1 MIFTILHISK
11 GLPKTAAAV
20 VLMQPGADLVA
31 HPLIKMLATIDRE
44 HAAIAGRQFDP
55 RVSPHRLVVL
65 PSGAV
70 LLLVATGEK
79 AQFTH
84 RKAILAM
91 RHIIAAA
98 RTEHISE
105 LSVSLYDFETNDSGS
120 KDIPELFAT
129 QTMLA
134 NFEFDL
140 YKKIPKEGRASVT
153 AIHIHSR
160 LSPAMLSSALDRGK
174 IIGEE
179 VNESR
184 TLANTPGGDMTP
196 KRLADAA
203 IKAGKKAGF
212 TTTVLDEKKMAALG
226 MGGVLGVSKG
236 SAERPRFIVMEY
248 RRGPKSKKFQK
259 PIVLIGK
266 GVTFDTGG
274 LNLKTGDGIYEMH
287 MDMSGGAAVIH
298 TLAALARLGVKKNI
312 VALIPAVENATS
324 GSSYRPGDLLKT
336 MSGKTIEVLN
346 TDAEGRIILADAITY
361 ARKIYDP
368 SLIIDVA
375 TLTGAAVVALGQRA
389 SAVFATDKELTDDV
403 VASGEATG
411 DYAWPLPLWEEYE
424 SEIKGTF
431 ADVANLGKTSYGGAI
446 TAAVF
451 LWQFI
456 KNDLDEKSGRTHK
469 PQPWI
474 HIDIAPRMTSIEGEW
489 LAKGSSGAPIA
500 LLAHLLRVHS

>member
-1 MIFTILHISK
+1 MVFIILHTSK
-11 GLPKTAAAV
+11 GLPKAATAAILV
-20 VLMQPGADLVA
+20 QPEANLAA
-31 HPLIKMLATIDRE
+31 HPLITMLAPSDRE
-44 HAAIAGRQFDP
+44 HAATTGKQFNP
-55 RVSPHRLVVL
+55 KVSPHRLVVL
-65 PSGAV
+65 PSGAT
-70 LLLVATGEK
+70 LLLIGTEEK
-79 AQFTH
+79 KQFTR

-91 RHIIAAA
+91 RHIVAAA
-98 RTEHISE
+98 RAEHISE
-105 LSVSLYDFETNDSGS
+105 LAVNLHDFETSDSDS
-120 KDIPELFAT
+120 KDIPDLFAT

-140 YKKIPKEGRASVT
+140 YKKIPKEGRVSVT
-153 AIHIHSR
+153 AIHIYSR
-160 LSPAMLSSALDRGK
+160 LSPATLSGALERGK
-174 IIGEE
+174 VIGEE

-184 TLANTPGGDMTP
+184 SLANTPGGDMTP
-196 KRLADAA
+196 KHLADAA
-203 IKAGKKAGF
+203 IKAGKRAGF
-212 TTTVLDEKKMAALG
+212 TTTVLDEKEMAKLD

-248 RRGPKSKKFQK
+248 LKGTKSQK
-259 PIVLIGK
+259 PVVLIGK

-287 MDMSGGAAVIH
+287 MDMSGGAAAIH
-298 TLAALARLGVKKNI
+298 TLATLARLGVKKNI
-312 VALIPAVENATS
+312 VALVPAVENATS

-361 ARKIYDP
+361 ARKMYDP
-368 SLIIDVA
+368 SLIIDIA

-389 SAVFATDKELTDDV
+389 SAVFATDKKLSDDI
-403 VASGEATG
+403 VASAETAG

-451 LWQFI
+451 LWQFV
-456 KNDLDEKSGRTHK
+456 KDDADEKAGRTHT

-500 LLAHLLRVHS
+500 LLAHFLRAHS